1 MATLPAKETS
11 ELTVRPNADEVKNN
25 KVRVTI
31 EGSNLFTYIGC
42 TFIVEMSASRKSREV
57 LECHSAGSEPLEL
70 LPC

>member
-11 ELTVRPNADEVKNN
+11 ELTVLPNADEVKNN
-25 KVRVTI
+25 KVRAI

-42 TFIVEMSASRKSREV
+42 PFIVEMSASRKSREV